1 MSRDLGCLLVGLV
14 LAAGCGGDGE
24 PACQIDTQCP
34 VGRYCR
40 AGECVF
46 DCSVDAQ
53 CPSGYRCDPAR
64 GRCTPGCVRTNGGV
78 EVCDGLDNDC
88 DGETD
93 EDFPGLG
100 QSCQNGGCPAG
111 LRVCAPD
118 GLGTRCDGPLPAA
131 DDATCD
137 GRDDDCDGET
147 DEDAPEVPCPLQEG
161 VCAGAVQRCQG
172 GRYTDC
178 DYGPL
183 HTPGVDANCDGRD
196 EDCDGETDEDALLL
210 VPESGAQAADG
221 IDNNCNGLI
230 DEPGGVMV
238 PIPGRP
244 GVWVDAYEST
254 VFERVDCT
262 GARFGE
268 WTDDYPAGWPAV
280 GDATVA
286 LFACSLPGLVPSGHL
301 SWFRAE
307 RACRAQG
314 KRMCTPTEWAMACTH
329 EPTLR
334 PFPYGDLFVRGLCND
349 PLSGPGEVRP
359 AGYHPAC
366 TSGTR
371 TFDMSG
377 NLAEW
382 TNMPVQVPGS
392 PDQAMVGGFHYLAEI
407 CDYGDSCRSSA
418 LTEGSTAYHNV
429 ILGLNCVPSDRYFE
443 TFPLGML
450 KPYLGGRCCLDGP

>member
-1 MSRDLGCLLVGLV
+1 
-14 LAAGCGGDGE
+14 
-24 PACQIDTQCP
+24 
-34 VGRYCR
+34 
-40 AGECVF
+40 
-46 DCSVDAQ
+46 
-53 CPSGYRCDPAR
+53 
-64 GRCTPGCVRTNGGV
+64 V

-111 LRVCAPD
+111 VRVCAPD

-172 GRYTDC
+172 GRYTEC

-254 VFERVDCT
+254 VFERADCT

-268 WTDDYPAGWPAV
+268 WTDDYPAEWPAV

-301 SWFRAE
+301 SWFRAD

-314 KRMCTPTEWAMACTH
+314 KRLCAPTEWTRACSDDPI
-329 EPTLR
+329 ER
-334 PFPYGDLFVRGLCND
+334 YFPYGGFFTAGLCND
-349 PLSGPGEVRP
+349 PLQGAGEARP
-359 AGYHPAC
+359 TGQYTRC
-366 TSGTR
+366 TSATR

-377 NLAEW
+377 NLGEW
-382 TNMPVQVPGS
+382 TDGPV
-392 PDQAMVGGFHYLAEI
+392 PDPLYPTHSSVGGFHHVQEI
-407 CDYGDSCRSSA
+407 CTFGEDCRPPDLNPISSEYRNT
-418 LTEGSTAYHNV
+418 L
-429 ILGLNCVPSDRYFE
+429 LGLDCFPSDRQAEAFPRTMVKAYF
-443 TFPLGML
+443 
-450 KPYLGGRCCLDGP
+450 GGRCCLVGP